1 MTTVHMFAGQGSQR
15 RGMGE
20 GLFDRY
26 PDLTAEADE
35 VLGYSI
41 RDLCLTGGR
50 DGQLNDTRYTQPA
63 VYVVNA
69 LAHHALAD
77 RGEHPDAVL
86 GHSLGEYNALVA
98 AGVLGFAEGLRL
110 VAARAAAMAAV
121 TGGGMSVVVGLR
133 ESTLR
138 FLLHRSGFAAVHLA
152 NLNAPDQMVLAG
164 PREDLEMME
173 LILTDAGAKLA
184 RRLPVSGP
192 FHSPHMSPAARELG
206 PLLRATPF
214 GPPRCPVIANRT
226 ARPHR
231 PAELAAALTEQ
242 IDHPVRWTES
252 VEYLIGLDED
262 SPPHFV
268 EVGGGTALTGMVDR
282 IVKERDRHA
291 ARAARTSP
299 APEPHRPG
307 HRELIAQEAW

>member
-98 AGVLGFAEGLRL
+98 AGVLGFTEGLRL

-231 PAELAAALTEQ
+231 PACTSCRST
-242 IDHPVRWTES
+242 PFSWTA
-252 VEYLIGLDED
+252 
-262 SPPHFV
+262 SPPAPATTDWPWHRPWRRRPRSPWRA
-268 EVGGGTALTGMVDR
+268 GP
-282 IVKERDRHA
+282 A
-291 ARAARTSP
+291 ARPPWS
-299 APEPHRPG
+299 
-307 HRELIAQEAW
+307 